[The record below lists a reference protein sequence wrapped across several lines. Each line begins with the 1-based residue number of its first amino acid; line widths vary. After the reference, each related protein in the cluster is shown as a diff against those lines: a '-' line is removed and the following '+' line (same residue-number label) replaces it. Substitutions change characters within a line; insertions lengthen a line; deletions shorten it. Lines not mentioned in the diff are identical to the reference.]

1 MNRNQPT
8 SAAPLC
14 AAPFAPTG
22 KPRLSVPALACD
34 THAHILGPA
43 ADFPYIEERV
53 YTPPDCLLADYQ
65 AMLTALGMQRCVLVQ
80 PSVYGSDNRVM
91 MAALAQLGA
100 QLGNPARG
108 VAVVEPDVDQ
118 ATLIEMHAA
127 GVRGVRVNLVDRR
140 EKSGGL
146 PMQDLQ
152 ALAARIAPL
161 GWHLELLAHVNEMP
175 GFESALSALPVP
187 VVFGHLGYA
196 PAALG
201 VGDAGFQSL
210 LRMAEAGQA
219 FVKLTGPYRL
229 TGEPL
234 PYDPVL
240 PFARELARRC
250 PQQLLWGSDW
260 PHVMLKG
267 AMPDDAGLLDL
278 LMAWLPDEAMREQV
292 LVENP
297 ARLYGWE

>member
-1 MNRNQPT
+1 MTNSPNP
-8 SAAPLC
+8 AAPPC

-22 KPRLSVPALACD
+22 RPRLSVPALACD

-53 YTPPDCLLADYQ
+53 YTPPDCLLAHYQ
-65 AMLTALGMQRCVLVQ
+65 AMLQALGMTRCVLVQ

-91 MAALAQLGA
+91 LAALRQLG
-100 QLGNPARG
+100 PDMARG
-108 VAVVEPDVDQ
+108 VAVVDADIDPAQLV
-118 ATLIEMHAA
+118 AMHAL

-146 PMQDLQ
+146 PMQDLSM
-152 ALAARIAPL
+152 LAERIAGL
-161 GWHLELLAHVNEMP
+161 GWHLELLVHVNEIA
-175 GFESALSALPVP
+175 GFEDPLGALPVP

-201 VGDAGFQSL
+201 VQDAGFQSL
-210 LRMAEAGQA
+210 LRMAQAGRA
-219 FVKLTGPYRL
+219 WVKLTGPYRL
-229 TGEPL
+229 SAQAL
-234 PYDPVL
+234 PYAAVL
-240 PFARELARRC
+240 PFARELAQRC

-267 AMPDDAGLLDL
+267 VMPDDASLLDL
-278 LMAWLPDEAMREQV
+278 LADWLPDPVVRQQV
-292 LVENP
+292 LVDNP
-297 ARLYGWE
+297 ARLYGWA